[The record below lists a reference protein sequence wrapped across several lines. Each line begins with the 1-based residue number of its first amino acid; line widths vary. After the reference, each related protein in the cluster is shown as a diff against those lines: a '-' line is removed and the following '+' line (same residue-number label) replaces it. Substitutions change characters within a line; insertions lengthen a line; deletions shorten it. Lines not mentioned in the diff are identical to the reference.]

1 MVSTFEVVAQPARRA
16 ILDRL
21 REGEQLVGGLAES
34 LYLAQASVSKHLR
47 VLREAGLVQAR
58 IDGPRRWY
66 TLRSEPLVE
75 LDEWLQPYR
84 WIWESRLDDLGAHLE
99 AMPDLTSSTTPGET
113 S

>member
-1 MVSTFEVVAQPARRA
+1 MASTFEVVAQPARRA

-21 REGEQLVGGLAES
+21 RAGEQLVGDLAEA
-34 LYLAQASVSKHLR
+34 LGLAQASVSKHLR

-66 TLRSEPLVE
+66 TLRSQPLVE
-75 LDEWLQPYR
+75 LDEWLAPYR
-84 WIWESRLDDLGAHLE
+84 WMWESRLDDLGAHLD
-99 AMPDLTSSTTPGET
+99 AMPDLTHSDEPGAG